1 MIVKRLEINNFRCIK
16 EACLECDNVVAIIGR
31 NGSGK
36 SSFLHALDVFYDVSA
51 KILEEDFFNR
61 ETADPIEIR
70 VTFSE
75 LRDEETEEFSSFIR
89 NDELIVTK
97 KISYED
103 GRPIQRYF
111 GATMQ
116 LPQFA
121 EIRALPSK
129 RDRIS
134 AWNQLVDNPGDLVG
148 LGERTRSSD
157 AVEQMMVEYEMNN
170 PDSLC
175 AFEREE
181 QFFGT
186 KNIGGGKLDKYTKYV
201 LIPAVKEATD
211 EAEGRRS
218 AIYQLLDAIVIRRI
232 ESKEEIKEFKSRV
245 SAEAKE
251 LFSAENLTELSDLGE
266 SISWTL
272 KKFAPGSELILDWQ
286 EFQMPEIGSPT
297 AIATLVEDN
306 FKGDISRKGHGLQ
319 RALIFTLL
327 QHLAMLIPPMPE
339 EEEIPEEES
348 EMEEEGGR
356 EHEPVTQTKEGIPGS
371 DLILAI
377 EEPELYLH
385 PARCRYM
392 CDLLYKLAET
402 PGHGIGAK
410 NQVIYTTHSPYLLD
424 LDHFE
429 HTRHIKKEPSADCE
443 IVNSRITSFSFKQLA
458 EKLARIC
465 GKNPDEY
472 TRESVKARAASVMN
486 TIVNEGFFADVV
498 VVVEGS
504 SDAGILWQLQN
515 IMGKNWPQLGIVVV
529 PAGGVNNLDRP
540 TLIFRG
546 LSIRTYFVFD
556 GDSRFKGR
564 GDDDEKKS
572 IERNARYLCMA
583 GVEVV
588 DFPETSVNED
598 WAVFSDKI
606 ESEIKQALGDDAYGA
621 IGRRIADELGYA
633 KSDDAIKNVE
643 GAARFIEYAYNDGF
657 RIPVLEDIIE
667 KVTNLHVG

>member
-1 MIVKRLEINNFRCIK
+1 LIIKRLEVKNFRCIK
-16 EACLECDNVVAIIGR
+16 EECLACDNIVAIIGR

-51 KILEEDFFNR
+51 KVSEEDFFNR
-61 ETADPIEIR
+61 ETANPIEIR
-70 VTFSE
+70 VTYGD
-75 LRDEETEEFSSFIR
+75 LRAEEMEEFGSFLR

-97 KISYED
+97 RISYED
-103 GRPIQRYF
+103 ERPIQQYF

-129 RDRIS
+129 RERIS
-134 AWNQLVDNPGDLVG
+134 AWNQLVDNPGGLVG

-157 AVEQMMVEYEMNN
+157 AVEQMMAEYESNN
-170 PDSLC
+170 PDALC
-175 AFEREE
+175 VFEREQ

-201 LIPAVKEATD
+201 LVPAVKEVTE
-211 EAEGRRS
+211 EAEGKRS
-218 AIYQLLDAIVIRRI
+218 AIYQLLDTIVIRQI
-232 ESKEEIKEFKSRV
+232 EARGEIQEFKSRV
-245 SAEAKE
+245 SEEARA
-251 LFSAENLTELSDLGE
+251 LFSAENLSELSTLGE
-266 SISWTL
+266 SISGTL
-272 KKFAPGSELILDWQ
+272 EKFAPGSELILDWQ
-286 EFQMPEIGSPT
+286 EFEMPEIGAPT

-306 FKGDISRKGHGLQ
+306 FKGEISRKGHGLQ
-319 RALIFTLL
+319 RALVFTLL
-327 QHLAMLIPPMPE
+327 QHLAMLMPE
-339 EEEIPEEES
+339 EEETEEVEEVEVGEVAEGEPES
-348 EMEEEGGR
+348 VSMPREG
-356 EHEPVTQTKEGIPGS
+356 VPGP

-392 CDLLYKLAET
+392 CNLLFKLAET
-402 PGHGIGAK
+402 PGHGVGAR

-429 HTRHIKKEPSADCE
+429 QTRRVMKGPSESCE
-443 IVNSRITSFSFKQLA
+443 VAHSKITSFAFEQLS
-458 EKLARIC
+458 EELARIC
-465 GKNPDEY
+465 GKNPAEY

-504 SDAGILWQLQN
+504 SDAGILWQLQDL
-515 IMGKNWPQLGIVVV
+515 MGKNWSQLGIVVV

-546 LSIRTYFVFD
+546 LSIKTYFIFD

-564 GDDDEKKS
+564 GDDKERKVK
-572 IERNARYLCMA
+572 ERNAKYLCMA
-583 GVEVV
+583 GADIV
-588 DFPETSVNED
+588 DFPATTVQED
-598 WAVFSDKI
+598 WAVFGDRI
-606 ESEIKQALGDDAYGA
+606 EDEIRQALGNDNYVA
-621 IGRRIADELGYA
+621 IGRRVADELGYA
-633 KSDDAIKNVE
+633 ESDDAIKNVE
-643 GAARFIEYAYNDGF
+643 GAARFVEYAYKDGL
-657 RIPVLEDIIE
+657 RIPVLEDIIT
-667 KVTNLHVG
+667 KVTDLHAG